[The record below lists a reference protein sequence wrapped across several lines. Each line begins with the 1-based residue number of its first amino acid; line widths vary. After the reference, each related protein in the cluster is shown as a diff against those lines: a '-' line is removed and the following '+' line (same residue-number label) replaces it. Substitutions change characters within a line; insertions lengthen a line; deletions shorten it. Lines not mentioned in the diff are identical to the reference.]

1 MKYEEYAALFKL
13 KMLDVKDLI
22 RISLEMIEAGFYS
35 DALLELAWEDYPRL
49 DDAVALFEKGLRDID
64 FVDPSKER
72 SLILLGNIYCKQ
84 ILSGEISPYE
94 GSRSIWN
101 VICSQKEAASYF
113 FEFVPLSDAL
123 QNYCEPKA
131 AEAFENCIIEEAK
144 KVVALVNV

>member
-1 MKYEEYAALFKL
+1 MKHEEYAALFKL

-22 RISLEMIEAGFYS
+22 RISLELIEAGFYS
-35 DALLELAWEDYPRL
+35 DALFGLAWEDYPRL
-49 DDAVALFEKGLRDID
+49 DDALALFEKGLRDID
-64 FVDPSKER
+64 FVEPSKER

-113 FEFVPLSDAL
+113 FEFVTLADEL
-123 QNYCEPKA
+123 QNFCEKNI
-131 AEAFENCIIEEAK
+131 AESINEEIIKEAK
-144 KVVALVNV
+144 KIVDLVNV